1 MNLNYRN
8 LSYLLDIYQYGQDA
22 LNFVQGMDE
31 LRFSTDVKTQRAVI
45 YSITIMG
52 EATKKLSSE
61 FRAQHSQVPWKQ
73 IAGMRDK
80 CVHDYREIDVV
91 IVWQILHTSIPEL
104 LQDIEP
110 LLPTEN
116 EDLAQDL

>member
-1 MNLNYRN
+1 MNLDYRN

-22 LNFVQGMDE
+22 LNFVQGMDQPS
-31 LRFSTDVKTQRAVI
+31 FSTDVKTQRAVI

-61 FRAQHSQVPWKQ
+61 FRAQHPQVPWKQ

-80 CVHDYREIDVV
+80 CVHDDREIDVV
-91 IVWQILHTSIPEL
+91 IVWQILHTSIPDL
-104 LQDIEP
+104 LQAIEP

-116 EDLAQDL
+116 ENLEQDL

>member
-61 FRAQHSQVPWKQ
+61 FRAQHSQVPWQQ